1 MKGQRKIVASALMAG
16 LVLVQPVWA
25 QGQSPAPA
33 VSSGLNLKQA
43 IQIALEKHP
52 LLETAKHT
60 LQAAE
65 ARTDQARA
73 PFYPQVGAS
82 AIETSGALRANA
94 LLRPSGSLIQPNQ
107 DKFIG
112 GLSASQLLYDF
123 GQTAYRVA
131 ANRLTARALGDDF
144 LTQKANV
151 IFNVQHAYYEG
162 LKRKRLVQIAED
174 TARERGVIKQ
184 QVESLYRQQL
194 KSKLDVDLVQVEL
207 SKAEVDLIRAKN
219 DLRASYATLNNAM
232 GVEGPEEYTLEDL
245 PVTIAG
251 TRPLDSL
258 LAVGQEKRPELLAA
272 REHIRA
278 AEQRIK
284 AANSQNF
291 PIIQA
296 VGSAGDAEQFSGR
309 PSPHEGGWWGAGVV
323 VTVPVFTGFLIQN
336 QVREAVEQYQ
346 EAQSSARTS
355 EQATKLQVTEAF
367 LNVQTFAQQIH
378 AIEVLVTQ
386 TREALQLAQER
397 YRLGLSSIVEVT
409 QGEVEVT
416 SAETSLA
423 EAQYDYK
430 TAEAT
435 LAYAVGEGYQAF

>member
-1 MKGQRKIVASALMAG
+1 MKGHGKVVAYT
-16 LVLVQPVWA
+16 LVAVIGFAQPLGA
-25 QGQSPAPA
+25 QGQSPVPA
-33 VSSGLNLKQA
+33 GSRGLNLKQA
-43 IQIALEKHP
+43 IAIALEKQP
-52 LLETAKHT
+52 LLETAQHT
-60 LQAAE
+60 LRAAE

-82 AIETSGALRANA
+82 AIETSGALRVNA

-107 DKFIG
+107 DNFSG

-123 GQTAYRVA
+123 GQTAYRVEA
-131 ANRLTARALGDDF
+131 TRLTARALGDDL

-151 IFNVQHAYYEG
+151 ILNVQHAYYEG

-174 TARERGVIKQ
+174 TVRERGVIKQ
-184 QVESLYRQQL
+184 RVDSLYRQQL

-219 DLRASYATLNNAM
+219 DLRGSYATLNNAM
-232 GVEGPEEYTLEDL
+232 GVEGPDEYALEDL
-245 PVTIAG
+245 PVTVTG

-258 LAVGQEKRPELLAA
+258 VAVGQEKRPELLAI
-272 REHIRA
+272 REHMRA
-278 AEQRIK
+278 AEQKIQ
-284 AANSQNF
+284 AAHSQNF

-296 VGSAGDAEQFSGR
+296 VGSAGDVEQFSGQ
-309 PSPHEGGWWGAGVV
+309 PSPREGGWWGAGVV

-336 QVREAVEQYQ
+336 QEREAVEQYQ
-346 EAQSSARTS
+346 EAQSAARTL
-355 EQATKLQVTEAF
+355 EQAIKLQVTEAF
-367 LNVQTFAQQIH
+367 LNVQTLAQQIH
-378 AIEVLVTQ
+378 AIKVLVAQ

-409 QGEVEVT
+409 QGEVAVT

-423 EAQYDYK
+423 EAHYDYK

-435 LAYAVGEGYQAF
+435 LAYTVGEGYQAF